1 MGSDGCLKSDGNGR
15 LLKENG
21 DGNCAKFTIEGKT
34 FKSNDVQGSC
44 LDWFGGRGWG
54 LWGCHGGKNQQL
66 VSDGSGKWCSGSHCA
81 IVFGDD
87 VTTATTSVTTT
98 TTVPTTTSTTTT
110 SVVVSTTTTL
120 MTTSTTDTA
129 STTSTSGTT

>member
-1 MGSDGCLKSDGNGR
+1 MGTTTTTTTRFGVSIRNVGSD
-15 LLKENG
+15 
-21 DGNCAKFTIEGKT
+21 
-34 FKSNDVQGSC
+34 SC

-54 LWGCHGGKNQQL
+54 LYGCHGGKNQQL

-81 IVFGDD
+81 IVFDDD

-98 TTVPTTTSTTTT
+98 TTVPTTTSATTT

-120 MTTSTTDTA
+120 LTTSTT
-129 STTSTSGTT
+129 